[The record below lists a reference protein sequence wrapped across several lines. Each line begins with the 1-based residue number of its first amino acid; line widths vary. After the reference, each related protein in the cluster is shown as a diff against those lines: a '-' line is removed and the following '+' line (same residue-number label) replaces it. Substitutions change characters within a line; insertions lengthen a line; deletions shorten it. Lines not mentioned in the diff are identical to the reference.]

1 MASHNRREK
10 TLAALESL
18 RGQRGL
24 PEGTVL
30 SVHLVDAESSDG
42 TAQAVA
48 EQFPEV
54 DVIAVGSDVYWG
66 AGMRLAAQRSRR
78 ACPEWDHQLW
88 LNDDVELADDAAA
101 HLLATAEQVGGPAI
115 VVGPVRAPDGAGT
128 TYSGRRRTLPRW
140 HPRWH
145 DFDLVGPTG
154 RPEPCDTFNGNVV
167 LVSRAV
173 YDRLGDIDRRFKHS
187 MGDFDYGLRARR
199 AGIPVYVA
207 SRHVG
212 VCDTNPPLTGSR
224 QRGISSRKALRRLVS
239 QRELP
244 PRQWWA
250 YCHRHLW
257 PWAPVL
263 MVWPYVKTGVRAA
276 TERTPRD

>member
-1 MASHNRREK
+1 
-10 TLAALESL
+10 
-18 RGQRGL
+18 
-24 PEGTVL
+24 
-30 SVHLVDAESSDG
+30 
-42 TAQAVA
+42 
-48 EQFPEV
+48 
-54 DVIAVGSDVYWG
+54 
-66 AGMRLAAQRSRR
+66 
-78 ACPEWDHQLW
+78 
-88 LNDDVELADDAAA
+88 
-101 HLLATAEQVGGPAI
+101 LLATAERIGGPAI
-115 VVGPVRAPDGAGT
+115 VVGPLRASEAVRT

-145 DFDLVGPTG
+145 DFDLVDPTG

-167 LVSRAV
+167 LVPRAV
-173 YDRLGDIDRRFKHS
+173 CDRLGDIDHRFRHS

-199 AGIPVYVA
+199 AGFPVFLA

-224 QRGISSRKALRRLVS
+224 EPGISVREASRRMVS

-257 PWAPVL
+257 PWAPLL
-263 MVWPYVKTGVRAA
+263 MVWPYARTALRAA
-276 TERTPRD
+276 VRPGRRG